1 MELSKILAITGRPGL
16 YKMLAQTKNG
26 LVVESFLD
34 GKKMTAFSHER
45 ISSLEEISIFTT
57 DEDLPLKDVLKMIYD
72 MLDGEKALSH
82 KSDPE
87 ELKEFFKE
95 AVPNYDE
102 ENVYVSDIKKVVQWY
117 NLLQENNMLEFEKE
131 EDKPADNNSDNKEA
145 TEEKTAEAKAGE
157 KTDSDTK

>member
-26 LVVESFLD
+26 LVVESLLD
-34 GKKMTAFSHER
+34 GKRLTAFSHER

-57 DEDLPLKDVLKMIYD
+57 DEDLPLKDVLKKIYD
-72 MLDGEKALSH
+72 KQNGEKAISH
-82 KSDPE
+82 KSDAK

-102 ENVYVSDIKKVVQWY
+102 ENVYASDIKKVIQWY
-117 NLLQENNMLEFEKE
+117 NLLQEHNMLEFEDE
-131 EDKPADNNSDNKEA
+131 EDKPA
-145 TEEKTAEAKAGE
+145 EEKVDESESTEDNVTADKEDSE
-157 KTDSDTK
+157 KTE

>member
-26 LVVESFLD
+26 LVVESLLD
-34 GKKMTAFSHER
+34 GKRLTAFSHER

-57 DEDLPLKDVLKMIYD
+57 DEDLPLKDVLKKIYD
-72 MLDGEKALSH
+72 KQNGEKAISH
-82 KSDPE
+82 KSDAK

-102 ENVYVSDIKKVVQWY
+102 ENVFASDIKKVIQWY
-117 NLLQENNMLEFEKE
+117 NLLQEHNMLEFEE
-131 EDKPADNNSDNKEA
+131 EEVAEADKGTGDNISEEEKSTDNN
-145 TEEKTAEAKAGE
+145 
-157 KTDSDTK
+157 TDSKEMD

>member
-26 LVVESFLD
+26 LVVESLLD
-34 GKKMTAFSHER
+34 GKRLTAFSHER

-57 DEDLPLKDVLKMIYD
+57 DEDLPLKDVLKKIYD
-72 MLDGEKALSH
+72 KQNGEKAISH
-82 KSDPE
+82 KSDAK

-102 ENVYVSDIKKVVQWY
+102 ENVYASDIKKVIQWY
-117 NLLQENNMLEFEKE
+117 NLLQEHNMLEFEDE
-131 EDKPADNNSDNKEA
+131 EDKPADEKVDESESTEDNVTADKEDS
-145 TEEKTAEAKAGE
+145 EKTE
-157 KTDSDTK
+157 